1 MRNKLFAVAAL
12 ATLTSALFA
21 TFASAAD
28 HRDSPINVSNPTAD
42 INDVWA
48 FRSPTDPDNLVIAI
62 SVNPLIAPSD
72 NQTRG
77 VFDRLASYQIHV
89 DVDGDLL
96 DDATVNIRRAGNS
109 LVFEGL
115 GAPIAAT
122 ITPPGAEPVINDA
135 GPVKVFAGL
144 RDDPF
149 FFDLAG
155 FLTFLGDPKVP
166 VNGLR
171 AAGGGDP
178 VDAFAGTNVLAI
190 VVELPVVA
198 VTGGANA
205 DSGSIKTWV
214 SSSRGVRIDRMAIP
228 TINTVLI
235 PSAEKDAFN
244 AAHPRDDAANY
255 RDTAIDSIKGLRGVV
270 DDLFGGA
277 RQDGGPL
284 GDLTAEQVGGAL
296 IPDVVTIDF
305 SQPLQFPNGRGLE
318 DDVIDAALGVV
329 LNRGG
334 AAGIGDGVSAN
345 DVPFLD
351 SFPYLAEPHAEGGSL
366 VTPPSTGDGG
376 LLSSDASWAL
386 SGALLLVAITL
397 AGAGLL
403 AARSRAS

>member
-135 GPVKVFAGL
+135 GPVKV
-144 RDDPF
+144 
-149 FFDLAG
+149 
-155 FLTFLGDPKVP
+155 
-166 VNGLR
+166 
-171 AAGGGDP
+171 
-178 VDAFAGTNVLAI
+178 FAGTNVLAI